1 MVGVGGKRACTL
13 GMQSLYWGFISFH
26 ISLSHAHSIE
36 FEGGLSAG
44 CGRVCNAD
52 KGLCRAQSLRGV
64 RMDAVRGIEGKGN
77 RNLLS

>member
-36 FEGGLSAG
+36 FEGACLLAVAAS
-44 CGRVCNAD
+44 VMPT
-52 KGLCRAQSLRGV
+52 RGV

>member
-36 FEGGLSAG
+36 FEGACLLAVAASVMPTRDCVEMKISGTILKGSLNGCSA
-44 CGRVCNAD
+44 RH
-52 KGLCRAQSLRGV
+52 
-64 RMDAVRGIEGKGN
+64 
-77 RNLLS
+77 

>member
-36 FEGGLSAG
+36 FEGACLLAVAASVMPTRG
-44 CGRVCNAD
+44 CVEDNP
-52 KGLCRAQSLRGV
+52 
-64 RMDAVRGIEGKGN
+64 
-77 RNLLS
+77 